1 MSRIFSALS
10 GRAGMVQWR
19 VLKRGSAP
27 LNYPFD
33 AYSMARFTQRLAWQK
48 RQHASSGQRQR
59 FSAG

>member
-10 GRAGMVQWR
+10 GRARMVQWR
-19 VLKRGSAP
+19 VLKQSSAP

-33 AYSMARFTQRLAWQK
+33 ANSMARFTQRLAWQT
-48 RQHASSGQRQR
+48 RQRASSGQRQR